1 MAQGPGDGVSPQT
14 GQGRVQRACSLAQGS
29 GDGVNPQPPEAVE
42 VLGSGVGR
50 RSKEAGLNLWGVVAC
65 VGKDEASTKAQRG
78 AGGGEGVSARGD
90 VVNEVGLA

>member
-1 MAQGPGDGVSPQT
+1 M
-14 GQGRVQRACSLAQGS
+14 
-29 GDGVNPQPPEAVE
+29 
-42 VLGSGVGR
+42 
-50 RSKEAGLNLWGVVAC
+50 NLWGVVAC